1 MTRRVLDLLVANGL
15 RRGLRGNT
23 AWLAIGA
30 GAWLVRRAAAGGKDP
45 RPVWTEDLEP
55 GQTVT
60 IAHLEG

>member
-1 MTRRVLDLLVANGL
+1 MKKLLDLLVANGF

-23 AWLAIGA
+23 AWLVVGV
-30 GAWLVRRAAAGGKDP
+30 GAWVARRVTRGGKEP

-60 IAHLEG
+60 IAHLER